1 MNAGELISKLA
12 TMAGMN
18 PQDPA
23 LVDILSSSDFANYKV
38 PDEIGTKITSGL
50 LTMDSA
56 MNNETLRRHFRAEIL
71 DGLDNNIKNVAERY
85 NLDPEIIETI
95 NAEKK
100 TTEKYNRLIEKMYE
114 LQNKKASAATKTTK
128 NEVEQEIQTLNNQI
142 KDLQTKLQNAPM
154 ERDQFWADRLKTKA
168 VQGLLSSYQYANEK
182 DIPKDVLIETAQV
195 LLNKKLNENKIRL
208 EYNADQDTIALKTES
223 GLDFYKDNSPVSFKS
238 FADSI
243 LSESKL
249 LNIPGASAPITNAAQ
264 PQPLPQQTIIGTG
277 RTVDASKFF
286 AAVDDAING
295 R

>member
-38 PDEIGTKITSGL
+38 SDDIGNKITSSL

-71 DGLDNNIKNVAERY
+71 DGLDNNIKNVVERY
-85 NLDPEIIETI
+85 NLDPEIVETI

-100 TTEKYNRLIEKMYE
+100 TTEKYNRLIEKMNE
-114 LQNKKASAATKTTK
+114 LQVRKASAASKSTKS
-128 NEVEQEIQTLNNQI
+128 EVEQEIQTLNNQI
-142 KDLQTKLQNAPM
+142 KDLQTKLQNAPA
-154 ERDQFWADRLKTKA
+154 ERDMFWSDRLKNKA
-168 VQGLLSSYQYANEK
+168 VQSLLSSYQYANEK

-208 EYNADQDTIALKTES
+208 EYNADIDTIALKTES

-238 FADSI
+238 FTDSV

-249 LNIPGASAPITNAAQ
+249 LNIPGASAPISQAAQ
-264 PQPLPQQTIIGTG
+264 PQPVPQQTIIGTG
-277 RTVDASKFF
+277 RSIDTSKFF